1 LPSCSVKECTIE
13 RLKTRMILTVHDEL
27 LFECEQSEA
36 ETAGVVREMME
47 NGDAQ
52 RAADGGCR
60 HR

>member
-1 LPSCSVKECTIE
+1 
-13 RLKTRMILTVHDEL
+13 MILTVHDEL